1 MNRIYEVAGISKQ
14 GFSQY
19 AQRQAIF
26 DEKVKNLIVEVD
38 ELREAVP
45 GCGVEKMYST
55 LKPNFLGR
63 DRFVELFMEL
73 GYRLRHKKNYHR
85 TTYSTSKYF
94 PNLIKGLE
102 VSSPSCIWQSDITYY
117 RIGERF
123 YYLVFIIDV
132 YTKRIVGY
140 SVSDHMRA
148 TANLSALEMA
158 LKENKPPKYHH
169 SDRGSQY
176 VSKDYTSRLKSV
188 KTKISM
194 GLMAQENPYAERINR
209 TIKEDFLDFWKP
221 ESLTDL
227 KGKTRRAVKNYN
239 SIRVHNHLNKLTPEH
254 FEKKWRSLTKKNRP
268 TLTIFDDNN

>member
-38 ELREAVP
+38 VLRDAVP

-85 TTYSTSKYF
+85 TTYSTSKYY

-268 TLTIFDDNN
+268 ILTIFDDNN

>member
-38 ELREAVP
+38 VLRDAVP

-85 TTYSTSKYF
+85 TTYSTSKYY